1 MANAVSSLRISTL
14 PENYR
19 ELEYI
24 QAVAGNKINTG
35 IIPTNHYVDIKFDF
49 EEYLRDEHLFGTSGL
64 SDESQIAGFV
74 YHFTTYDSSNVP
86 AKYFYGTGGT
96 ENKIEKSFGSWT
108 TGPHTLIYNKGSNF
122 EIIFDGELVGS
133 ETKCYSDTELML
145 FTRDTSAN
153 FSGKMYYMKI
163 GNNNTGLIERNFIPC
178 INPSGEIGLYDTIT
192 KTFFGNNGTG
202 YISAGPFKEVEYKR
216 TPDDEELIRS
226 FISLIDSSRGANFI
240 KFPDGFTEIG
250 YDAFYGKS
258 GLKLEKLPDSI
269 TKIGMSA
276 FNMCTNLA
284 LTELPEGLTTIE
296 NNAFS
301 GCSKLALTKLPSKI
315 TRINDYAFSSCRMLT
330 LTELP
335 DSLNYI
341 GNGAFQTCDNIM
353 ITEIPEGVIKINNN
367 TFSNCKKIESLICK
381 GEITNIVYGAF
392 SGCLSLT
399 KLIFSNITEVPTLD
413 NVGAFNRTPIEKYN
427 NTVGY
432 IYVPDNLVEDFKV
445 ATNWSTYADQI
456 KPISELEV

>member
-1 MANAVSSLRISTL
+1 MANVLVDENYLRAIADGIREKNGKTTTYKPSQMANAVSSLRISTL

-74 YHFTTYDSSNVP
+74 YHFTTYDSSSVP

-133 ETKCYSDTELML
+133 EIKCSSDTELML

-153 FSGKMYYMKI
+153 FSGKIYYMKI
-163 GNNNTGLIERNFIPC
+163 GNNSTGLIERNFIPC

-216 TPDDEELIRS
+216 APEDEELIA
-226 FISLIDSSRGANFI
+226 SLISCIDNSFGANFT
-240 KFPDGFTEIG
+240 KFPDGITEIG
-250 YDAFYGKS
+250 V
-258 GLKLEKLPDSI
+258 
-269 TKIGMSA
+269 SA
-276 FNMCTNLA
+276 FADRTSLS
-284 LTELPEGLTTIE
+284 I
-296 NNAFS
+296 S
-301 GCSKLALTKLPSKI
+301 
-315 TRINDYAFSSCRMLT
+315 
-330 LTELP
+330 ELP
-335 DSLNYI
+335 DTIVWI
-341 GNGAFQTCDNIM
+341 GASAFARCNGL
-353 ITEIPEGVIKINNN
+353 
-367 TFSNCKKIESLICK
+367 KKIIIPKGVDLISNSICTSCEYLQYVEIKGDVYYVSSNSFFYCK
-381 GEITNIVYGAF
+381 QLATVIF
-392 SGCLSLT
+392 SGLT
-399 KLIFSNITEVPTLD
+399 SVPTLQ
-413 NVGAFNRTPIEKYN
+413 NSNAFNGTLIKN
-427 NTVGY
+427 GAGY
-432 IYVPDNLVEDFKV
+432 IYIPDNLVESFKS
-445 ATNWSTYADQI
+445 ATNWSAYGDYI
-456 KPISELEV
+456 KGLSELEEV